1 MDKLVFT
8 VGNSSM
14 GDDGAGPLL
23 AQMMQDNPVSGWT
36 VIDGGASPENEIGRI
51 KKLRPQ
57 ELLIVDAT
65 EMDLAVGEIRFVDPK
80 VIADMMFMST
90 HNMPLNYLIDEL
102 KAFIPDVKFVGIQP
116 QTVAFYYPMC
126 KAVTQAVQAVYQRLD
141 HWQGGEEFLWLI
153 AQNEE

>member
-1 MDKLVFT
+1 MDRLVFT

-23 AQMMQDNPVSGWT
+23 AQMMQENPVLGWG
-36 VIDGGASPENEIGRI
+36 VIDGGSSPENEIGQI
-51 KKLRPQ
+51 KKLRPK

-65 EMDLAVGEIRFVDPK
+65 EMGLNAGEIRFVDPK

-90 HNMPLNYLIDEL
+90 HNMPLNYLVDEL
-102 KAFIPDVKFVGIQP
+102 KAFVPDVKFVGIQP

-126 KAVTQAVQAVYQRLD
+126 AAVTQAAQTVYNHLY
-141 HWQGGEEFLWLI
+141 HWQGGEEFLWLV
-153 AQNEE
+153 AQVE